1 MNAWSYLILG
11 IFFEVIGTTCLKL
24 SDGFTHP
31 IPSTICV
38 ICFAFAMYALSIS
51 VKDIDIGV
59 VYAIWSGVG
68 ISLIT
73 MIGAFYF
80 NEFLNPMKLLFI
92 SLIIVGVVGLQMV
105 SGSKPS
111 LLVEQVS
118 RL

>member
-1 MNAWSYLILG
+1 MNAWSYLLLG

-24 SDGFTHP
+24 SDGFTQP
-31 IPSTICV
+31 IPSTVCV

-68 ISLIT
+68 IALIT

-80 NEFLNPMKLLFI
+80 DEFLNLKKLLFI
-92 SLIIVGVVGLQMV
+92 GLIIIGVVGLQMV
-105 SGSKPS
+105 SSPKSDTLSERTG
-111 LLVEQVS
+111 
-118 RL
+118 

>member
-1 MNAWSYLILG
+1 MNAWSYLMLG

-24 SDGFTHP
+24 SDGFTQP

-68 ISLIT
+68 IALIT
-73 MIGAFYF
+73 VIGAFYF
-80 NEFLNPMKLLFI
+80 NEFLNPMKLVFI
-92 SLIIVGVVGLQMV
+92 GLIIIGVVGLQVV
-105 SGSKPS
+105 SSPKSGPQS
-111 LLVEQVS
+111 EQGN
-118 RL
+118 